1 MAAEGV
7 HLYTAVYR
15 IYDFACHT
23 GLRQGEI
30 FRLTW
35 KNVDL
40 KGGFLRV
47 QEAKSGEGRTVP
59 LNATARAI
67 LDSIPYR
74 LDGGFVFCKPHDGEA
89 I

>member
-40 KGGFLRV
+40 KGGFFESKR
-47 QEAKSGEGRTVP
+47 
-59 LNATARAI
+59 LNRGK
-67 LDSIPYR
+67 
-74 LDGGFVFCKPHDGEA
+74 GGQYP
-89 I
+89 